1 MLIALIAVVAASEP
15 TPALTPTVQANREV
29 HALQQS
35 RPGLAGDLVS
45 LAFGLFST
53 TAGAVGLHAGLQGSW
68 EGPNTT
74 FIGIGVALLV
84 PGVIGA
90 VIGLVKLWLDLGR
103 RNEIDQRILELQ
115 QEGNVS
121 TERGFRGEAQTLK

>member
-15 TPALTPTVQANREV
+15 LLTPTVQANREY

-35 RPGLAGDLVS
+35 RPGLAGDFVS
-45 LAFGLFST
+45 LAFGLVST
-53 TAGAVGLHAGLQGSW
+53 VAGSLGLQSGIQGGW

-74 FIGIGVALLV
+74 LIGIGVALLV

-103 RNEIDQRILELQ
+103 RNEIDQRLLELEQ
-115 QEGNVS
+115 GGDLS
-121 TERGFRGEAQTLK
+121 SARGFRGEAQTLK